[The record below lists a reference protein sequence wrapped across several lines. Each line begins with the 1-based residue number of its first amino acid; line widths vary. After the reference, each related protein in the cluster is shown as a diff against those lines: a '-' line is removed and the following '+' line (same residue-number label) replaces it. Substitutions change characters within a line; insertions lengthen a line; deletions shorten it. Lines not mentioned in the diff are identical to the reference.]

1 MSMSDPT
8 DPQFQAED
16 VDGVTVAR
24 VTAREI
30 RHPELAVALGAQ
42 LRGLVE
48 EHGRTRIVVDL
59 HDCRYLSSTGFAA
72 LLTLGKL
79 LQQHDGR
86 MAVCRVNPDVL
97 VGARI
102 IGMEKVAGF
111 FDTEAEAISH
121 VSA

>member
-1 MSMSDPT
+1 MSDPAE
-8 DPQFQAED
+8 PQFEAED
-16 VDGVTVAR
+16 VDGATVAR

-30 RHPELAVALGAQ
+30 RHPEVATALGAQ

-72 LLTLGKL
+72 LLNLGRL
-79 LQQHDGR
+79 LKQRGGK
-86 MAVCRVNPDVL
+86 MAICRVHPDVR

-102 IGMEKVAGF
+102 IGMEQVASF
-111 FDTEAEAISH
+111 FDHESEAVSH